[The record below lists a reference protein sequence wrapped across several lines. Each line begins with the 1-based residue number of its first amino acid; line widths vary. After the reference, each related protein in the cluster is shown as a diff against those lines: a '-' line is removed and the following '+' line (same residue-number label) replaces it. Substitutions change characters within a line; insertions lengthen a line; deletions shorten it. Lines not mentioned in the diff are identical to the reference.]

1 MGGRLPVD
9 GKKVQEFRITLG
21 TFERQQ
27 LESLVTAVQ
36 VERIT
41 KGINNIATADLFLS
55 PTKMILFVEAVA
67 TLLEILGIETPIPTP
82 VDAYEFLTRKREE
95 YETEETGKQSILD
108 LLQTLWTSGG
118 YPGGY

>member
-9 GKKVQEFRITLG
+9 GKKVQEYRITLG

-27 LESLVTAVQ
+27 LETLVTAVQ

-41 KGINNIATADLFLS
+41 KGINNIATSDLFLS

>member
-9 GKKVQEFRITLG
+9 GSKVKEFRITLG

-36 VERIT
+36 VEKIT
-41 KGINNIATADLFLS
+41 KGINNIATADLFAS
-55 PTKMILFVEAVA
+55 PIKMILFIESVA
-67 TLLEILGIETPIPTP
+67 TLLEILGIETPLPTP
-82 VDAYEFLTRKREE
+82 VDAYEFLSRKREL

>member
-9 GKKVQEFRITLG
+9 GKKVQEIRFTLG

-41 KGINNIATADLFLS
+41 KGVNNIATADLFQS
-55 PTKMILFVEAVA
+55 PVKMILFIEAAA

-82 VDAYEFLTRKREE
+82 VDAYEFLSRKREE
-95 YETEETGKQSILD
+95 YSTEETGSQSILD
-108 LLQTLWTSGG
+108 LLQTLWSSGG

>member
-1 MGGRLPVD
+1 MPRLPVD
-9 GKKVQEFRITLG
+9 GKKVQEIRFTLG

-27 LESLVTAVQ
+27 LESLVTAIQ

-41 KGINNIATADLFLS
+41 KGVNNIATADLFTS
-55 PTKMILFVEAVA
+55 PIKMILFIEAVA
-67 TLLEILGIETPIPTP
+67 TLLEVLGIETPLPTP
-82 VDAYEFLTRKREE
+82 VDAYEYLSKKRTL
-95 YETEETGKQSILD
+95 YATEETGKQSILD